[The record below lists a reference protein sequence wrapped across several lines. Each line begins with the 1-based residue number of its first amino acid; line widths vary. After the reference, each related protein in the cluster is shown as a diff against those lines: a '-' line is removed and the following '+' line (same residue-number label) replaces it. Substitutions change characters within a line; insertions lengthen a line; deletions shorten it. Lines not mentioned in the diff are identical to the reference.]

1 MHTHAHTCTY
11 SQLPENLV
19 PCLAAVRDAAKR
31 VTKVAAECKMPDMV
45 SRITDEEE
53 RELRS
58 GLLCNEETELR
69 GV

>member
-1 MHTHAHTCTY
+1 M
-11 SQLPENLV
+11 